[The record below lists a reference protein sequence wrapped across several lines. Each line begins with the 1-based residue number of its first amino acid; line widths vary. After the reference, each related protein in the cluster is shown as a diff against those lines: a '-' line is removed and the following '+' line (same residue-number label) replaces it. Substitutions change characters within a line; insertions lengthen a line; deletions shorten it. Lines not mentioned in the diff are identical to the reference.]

1 LPICRNEE
9 STSDSAAGITDLSA
23 IFTLLHALKDT
34 SPAGPRHS
42 LFPKA
47 LGSIGPVQSCTQDE
61 LSSWCLQAPLDY
73 LTSNPDATYTSD
85 HLGIS
90 SSFSGNDS
98 SLLQLQQMLQQLHGP
113 IHAPSL
119 GLSAD
124 NMALDA
130 AWGAPE
136 LSFDLLLPTKGKG
149 GDSTGRGSPTSVL
162 DGPDKSA
169 FRDQQG
175 AGKAKALASA
185 AAAEAVAAGDAAHS
199 NEVAATAAAEA
210 DANSGTRQQMEAEQQ
225 LVDAALAAVAA
236 SSSIARGQ
244 RYVCMSGCMPK
255 MVRVNQH
262 TANGLTCTP
271 LHIEAA
277 TSTLASVVATC
288 ADAASHEHTLL
299 VQ

>member
-1 LPICRNEE
+1 MPIRRNEE
-9 STSDSAAGITDLSA
+9 STSDDVAGVTDLST
-23 IFTLLHALKDT
+23 IFTLLHSLKDT

-42 LFPKA
+42 LFPKS

-73 LTSNPDATYTSD
+73 LTCNPDATFTSD
-85 HLGIS
+85 HLSSS
-90 SSFSGNDS
+90 SSFSGNES
-98 SLLQLQQMLQQLHGP
+98 SLLQLHQMLQQIHGP

-124 NMALDA
+124 SLALDA
-130 AWGAPE
+130 AWGAPQ

-149 GDSTGRGSPTSVL
+149 GDFTGRGSPTSVL

-175 AGKAKALASA
+175 AGKVKALASA
-185 AAAEAVAAGDAAHS
+185 AEAEEVAAGNAACS
-199 NEVAATAAAEA
+199 DEIAAVAAAEA
-210 DANSGTRQQMEAEQQ
+210 DANSGTRQQMEAEQH

-244 RYVCMSGCMPK
+244 RYV
-255 MVRVNQH
+255 R
-262 TANGLTCTP
+262 GL
-271 LHIEAA
+271 AA
-277 TSTLASVVATC
+277 CPDWCACTSTLSRIPEGVHLRTAIN
-288 ADAASHEHTLL
+288 
-299 VQ
+299 